1 VDGEV
6 DVAAVAG
13 LIGEPARAKVL
24 VALADGRALAAST
37 LAAEASVAASTISEH
52 LARLVDGGLVAVE
65 PSGRHRYYR
74 LASPGVAD
82 VLEALAR
89 LAPAAPVRSLRQATR
104 ARAIRSARICYDHLA
119 GRLGV
124 ALCDALVEQEIVLA
138 EPRDYPCGEI
148 GGDPVLGAGRALRF
162 ELTAT
167 GRHTLA
173 ELGVAL
179 EPPRRRRTAGGAR
192 HRDRKT
198 CPGRP
203 VRRPPRPSGALTSGG
218 ADGVLIASEAGFLK
232 KGTKSAGCSGSTRER
247 RAGRRI
253 ARSGCSWPTRRRW
266 GMR

>member
-1 VDGEV
+1 VDGDV

-52 LARLVDGGLVAVE
+52 LSRLVEGGLVAVE

-82 VLEALAR
+82 ALEALAR
-89 LAPAAPVRSLRQATR
+89 LAPAAPVRSLRQATH
-104 ARAIRSARICYDHLA
+104 AQAIRSARTCYDHLA

-124 ALCDALVEQEIVLA
+124 ALCDALIERGAVLA
-138 EPRDYPCGEI
+138 EPSGHPGGEI
-148 GGDPVLGAGRALRF
+148 SDDPVLGAGRALRF

-167 GRHTLA
+167 GRRTLS

-179 EPPRRRRTAGGAR
+179 EPPG
-192 HRDRKT
+192 
-198 CPGRP
+198 
-203 VRRPPRPSGALTSGG
+203 RRPLVRYCVDWSEQRPHLGGWLGAALCSRLEQLGWVVRAERRVVHVTDTGRGAL
-218 ADGVLIASEAGFLK
+218 ADQLGVCLDLP
-232 KGTKSAGCSGSTRER
+232 
-247 RAGRRI
+247 
-253 ARSGCSWPTRRRW
+253 AR
-266 GMR
+266 